1 MFDLLTHANGPRAS
15 LSLASFKAN
24 DIHLNMYS
32 VGSVSS
38 PNMFLHHVEISVTF
52 SECLFVGLKNTN
64 DRINTVEFTC

>member
-1 MFDLLTHANGPRAS
+1 MQMVPEPVCLGQ
-15 LSLASFKAN
+15 FKAN

-38 PNMFLHHVEISVTF
+38 LNMFLHHVEISITF

-64 DRINTVEFTC
+64 DRINRVEFTY